1 MSSREEQQEEYN
13 LLRIEALEGKVKELG
28 SKVKEL
34 ELKLELENENKRL
47 IVTEL
52 ESHLRDALDQGFQ
65 FKV

>member
-1 MSSREEQQEEYN
+1 MSSRDEQQEEYN